1 MKLLSILVL
10 SIGASNLDY
19 ILKVPSFVKEDSE
32 MFIEEI
38 NTSPGGSALNF
49 AVNLSRLGI
58 RTGLLTRLG
67 NDASGKLI
75 ADKLNQ
81 EGVDTSHCTKI
92 NEKTGMA
99 FISVDDYGKRSIYS
113 FPGANAKLDLKKE
126 EIDYIK
132 SAKLIHL
139 AGVYWEI
146 AGEVAKY
153 ASNLSFSPGSL
164 LSSYGVDKLKKVIKR
179 TEFLFLNQ
187 REVNILTNY
196 NLDEGAQL
204 LLDEGASKVIIT
216 LGNAGA
222 KFYTKDN
229 TFTAPTKK
237 IKALDSTGAGDAF
250 AAGFIFK
257 YLQGE
262 DSKESLEFA
271 NQIASSCVKFFGAIA

>member
-1 MKLLSILVL
+1 M
-10 SIGASNLDY
+10 DF
-19 ILKVPSFVKEDSE
+19 ILKAPAFVKEDSE
-32 MFIEEI
+32 MFIEKI
-38 NTSPGGSALNF
+38 NTLPGGSALNF
-49 AVNLSRLGI
+49 AVNLTRLGI

-67 NDASGKLI
+67 NDGYGKLI
-75 ADKLNQ
+75 LDKLNQ
-81 EGVDTSHCTKI
+81 IGVDTTHCI
-92 NEKTGMA
+92 NINAKTGMA

-113 FPGANAKLDLKKE
+113 FPGANAKLNLKKE

-146 AGEVAKY
+146 AWEVAKH
-153 ASNLSFSPGSL
+153 ASKLSFSPGPL
-164 LSSYGVDKLKKVIKR
+164 LSSYGIDKLKKVIKKS
-179 TEFLFLNQ
+179 EFLFLNQ

-196 NLDEGAQL
+196 SLDEGSQL
-204 LLDEGASKVIIT
+204 LLDEGASKVIVT

-222 KFYTKDN
+222 KLYTKDN
-229 TFTAPTKK
+229 IIIAPTEK

-257 YLQGE
+257 YLQDE

-271 NQIASSCVKFFGAIA
+271 NQVASSCVKFLGAIA